1 MILKQKI
8 NQSYDVI
15 ISFLRAP
22 VLWILF
28 SILLSIYNQLFMPAE
43 NYFEVLTNISRIL
56 LIASLGWFTI
66 KVVKSLSFYLQNKL
80 NIEDIQ
86 ENLKHFEEKES
97 KKTSLNLD
105 LSLFKDEEKTKEV
118 DNQITKNFFQSKE
131 ENSDIIKPED
141 SKAIKISKKWKF

>member
-1 MILKQKI
+1 LPKG
-8 NQSYDVI
+8 
-15 ISFLRAP
+15 L
-22 VLWILF
+22 
-28 SILLSIYNQLFMPAE
+28 
-43 NYFEVLTNISRIL
+43 
-56 LIASLGWFTI
+56 
-66 KVVKSLSFYLQNKL
+66 
-80 NIEDIQ
+80 EDIQ

-105 LSLFKDEEKTKEV
+105 LSLFKDEEKAKEV